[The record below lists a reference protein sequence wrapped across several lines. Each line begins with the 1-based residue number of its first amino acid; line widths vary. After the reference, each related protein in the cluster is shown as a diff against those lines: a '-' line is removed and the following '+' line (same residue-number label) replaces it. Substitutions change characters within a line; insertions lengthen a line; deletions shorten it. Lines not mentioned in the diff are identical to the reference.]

1 MVDSEGDPLICLGCG
16 EISWPDPLP
25 VTRRCNP
32 CKQKFTQI
40 RMKQVF
46 AVKRSNGWVPKRY
59 KESGKKAYI
68 TRMARMSVL
77 DPVTYQERMEK
88 EAIKDPE
95 RASKIL
101 RKSKSVMRDRLGYH
115 DPDLGK
121 VIF

>member
-1 MVDSEGDPLICLGCG
+1 
-16 EISWPDPLP
+16 
-25 VTRRCNP
+25 
-32 CKQKFTQI
+32 
-40 RMKQVF
+40 MKQVF

-95 RASKIL
+95 RALKIL
-101 RKSKSVMRDRLGYH
+101 RKSKSVMRERLGYH

-121 VIF
+121 VIFK